1 MYFKIYFTTGRKRE
15 QTQCEMLVSNAPLV
29 DYDDEAEFQELLRG
43 VVAAYSRVLNRVV
56 DGQVNSR
63 GHPKSPFAWSPV
75 EEMAMGVALFP
86 ELLADGL
93 VVVLR
98 LTKQRGLRFA
108 VALNAAIVLAVTTAC
123 RTYCNV
129 MNDRLYCGCYR
140 ATTGQYP
147 AILDDVSVGFV
158 KAYMKQAMV
167 LALGEVRDPQSFVHA
182 LHRRCFGCMLQP
194 YGRHRTPRVF
204 IPRHKIP
211 EYVLAFASMTH
222 ARLGGKAAGQQLD
235 ADVLRLIVRM
245 IDFH

>member
-1 MYFKIYFTTGRKRE
+1 MYFTTTRKRE
-15 QTQCEMLVSNAPLV
+15 QTRCEMLVSNAPLV
-29 DYDDEAEFQELLRG
+29 DYDNEAEFQELLHS
-43 VVAAYSRVLNRVV
+43 VIAAYTRVLNMVV
-56 DGQVNSR
+56 DWQVNSR
-63 GHPKSPFAWSPV
+63 GRSHRPFAWSPV
-75 EEMAMGVALFP
+75 EEMALGVAHFP
-86 ELLADGL
+86 ELLAEGL

-108 VALNAAIVLAVTTAC
+108 LALNAAVVLAVTTAC

-129 MNDRLYCGCYR
+129 MNDRLYCGCYS
-140 ATTGQYP
+140 ATSGEYP
-147 AILDDVSVGFV
+147 AILNEVSVAFV
-158 KAYMKQAMV
+158 KGYMKQAMV
-167 LALGEVRDPQSFVHA
+167 HALGEVRDPQSFVHV